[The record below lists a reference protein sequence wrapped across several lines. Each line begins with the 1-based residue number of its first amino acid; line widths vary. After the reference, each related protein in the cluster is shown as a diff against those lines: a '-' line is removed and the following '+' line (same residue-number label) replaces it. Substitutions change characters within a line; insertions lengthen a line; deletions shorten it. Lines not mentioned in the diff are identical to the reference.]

1 MKPANSPLSLGLF
14 SRRAP
19 PSSTADLS
27 GELHA
32 VSGTRKVFLLD
43 ISVAECTRS
52 PPNRA
57 SMVSTRKR

>member
-27 GELHA
+27 GERSTPSAAL
-32 VSGTRKVFLLD
+32 
-43 ISVAECTRS
+43 VAECTS